1 MVQQRVTSSVMN
13 GIGKKI
19 ILIVEDDSDLGIFLV
34 EAIRQETPYLPLLA
48 TTYERA
54 IKVVQLIQPHVLLL
68 DYSLPRHNG
77 IELYDHFHNIEQL
90 AAIPAI
96 IMSRSINKHQQE
108 INQRH
113 LLSLTIPIN
122 VEDFLATIEQALMSS
137 QLS

>member
-1 MVQQRVTSSVMN
+1 MN
-13 GIGKKI
+13 RIVKKI

-68 DYSLPRHNG
+68 DSSLTRYNG
-77 IELYDHFHNIEQL
+77 IELYDHFHSTEQL

-96 IMSRSINKHQQE
+96 IMSTSINKHQQE
-108 INQRH
+108 IDQRH

-122 VEDFLATIEQALMSS
+122 VDDFLATIEQAIMSS
-137 QLS
+137 QRS